1 MYKDINKIPEI
12 VFNKLLEN
20 HITVS
25 TAESCTGGLIA
36 KTITDFSGSSEIF
49 FEGYVTYSNEAKMK
63 LLNVK
68 EETLK
73 RYGAVSEQTA
83 EEMVAGLKKVSGCDI
98 CVAVTGIAGP
108 GGGTPDKPVGLVYA
122 AVSAYDKIIV
132 KKLNLEGTRE
142 EVRYNT
148 MLNVF
153 LMIDEELRLLKN
165 T

>member
-1 MYKDINKIPEI
+1 MNKDINKIPET
-12 VFNKLLEN
+12 VFSKLLEK

-68 EETLK
+68 KETLE
-73 RYGAVSEQTA
+73 RCGAVSEQTA
-83 EEMVAGLKKVSGCDI
+83 EEMVTGLKKVSGCDVCI
-98 CVAVTGIAGP
+98 AVTGIAGP
-108 GGGTPDKPVGLVYA
+108 GGGTPEKPVGLVYV
-122 AVSAYDKIIV
+122 AVSFYDKIIV

-142 EVRYNT
+142 NVRYNT

-153 LMIDEELRLLKN
+153 LMIDEEIA
-165 T
+165 